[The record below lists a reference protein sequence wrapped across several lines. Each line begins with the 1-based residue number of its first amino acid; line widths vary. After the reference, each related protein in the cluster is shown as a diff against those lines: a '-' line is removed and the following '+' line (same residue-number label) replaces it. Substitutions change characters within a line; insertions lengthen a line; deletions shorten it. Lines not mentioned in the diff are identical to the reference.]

1 VLDGASAS
9 RHDWERMTKSLER
22 GLYELLLTAGLEQRL
37 AQIQERWVID
47 RSRLHPAE
55 AAQRIALHMSAA
67 LERAIES
74 INEKNRAEVGVQI
87 ARSLL
92 TRLDEFIKEDEAALD
107 FPVEPAAVLRAVLGV
122 NPDGSRAS
130 IEAPLIPLLDTTLL
144 TNAPGEPRVGRQLEA
159 EIASADR
166 IDVLMAFVRHSGIQP
181 LRESLRRHCGEGRQ
195 LRLLTTTYTGTTE
208 GKALDLLQELGAKV
222 RVSYDTSTTRLH
234 AKAWL
239 FHRETGFSTAYI
251 GSSNLT
257 HSAQVTGL
265 EWNVRIS
272 GARNRDVV
280 DKVSATFDSY
290 WESQDYRPYDRM
302 EFAERVAN
310 PTDRGPTVI
319 LSPIEIRLMPF
330 QERLLED
337 LAISRS
343 LGFHR
348 NLLVAATGT
357 GKTVMAAVDYARLR
371 TTLPRARLLFVAHRQ
386 ELLDQSQAT
395 FRHALRDASFGEP
408 WVGGSRPSR
417 FEHVFAS
424 VQSLRHADL
433 DNMPPEQFDV
443 LIVDEFHHAAAPSY
457 DSLLKHLRPREILGL
472 TATPERADGLP
483 VLHWFG
489 DRIAAELRLWDAI
502 DQQHLSPFTYF
513 GIHDGLDLSKV
524 PWRRGTGYD
533 VTGLTNVYTAS
544 DAWARLVVKEFSERV
559 GDSGK
564 IRALGFC
571 VSIEHARFMAR
582 IFCECGISAVAVWGD
597 TPEHERRA
605 ALSDLREGKV
615 TVVFSVDLFNEGV
628 DVPNVNAL
636 LLLRPTDSPT
646 HFLQQLGRGL
656 RRSDGKTACTV
667 LDFVG
672 QHRKEYRF
680 DRRLR
685 ALLGGTRQDIERQV
699 AGGFPFL
706 PSGCHMELDKKS
718 SEIVL
723 RSIRESIPSNWSQ
736 KVRELTALVQ
746 SGRSPNLASFLEASG
761 LDLEDLYEGSRG
773 WSDLCAEA
781 AIKIAP
787 AGPEESTLRRAIG
800 RLFHVDD
807 SVRFDS
813 YSKFCAQKTAP
824 DVAEI
829 REVERRLLR
838 MMIAPL
844 VDHALQRAT
853 PLQEAVEF
861 VWKHPQVLSELAELF
876 SLLRDRLD
884 HVHQPL
890 DGFPDV
896 PLLVHARYT
905 RLEILAAFG
914 VGEGAKVA
922 PWQAGVFYLEQART
936 DLFAF
941 TLDKTEGTFSP
952 TTRYRDYAMSPTL
965 IHWESQS
972 ATRADSKTGM
982 RYQQHESQSDRAFWC
997 LGPATYVG
1005 HEGERPMAVRW
1016 RLHHALPGD
1025 LFARFAAAA
1034 PA

>member
-1 VLDGASAS
+1 
-9 RHDWERMTKSLER
+9 M
-22 GLYELLLTAGLEQRL
+22 
-37 AQIQERWVID
+37 I
-47 RSRLHPAE
+47 
-55 AAQRIALHMSAA
+55 
-67 LERAIES
+67 
-74 INEKNRAEVGVQI
+74 
-87 ARSLL
+87 
-92 TRLDEFIKEDEAALD
+92 
-107 FPVEPAAVLRAVLGV
+107 
-122 NPDGSRAS
+122 
-130 IEAPLIPLLDTTLL
+130 
-144 TNAPGEPRVGRQLEA
+144 
-159 EIASADR
+159 
-166 IDVLMAFVRHSGIQP
+166 
-181 LRESLRRHCGEGRQ
+181 
-195 LRLLTTTYTGTTE
+195 
-208 GKALDLLQELGAKV
+208 
-222 RVSYDTSTTRLH
+222 ST
-234 AKAWL
+234 
-239 FHRETGFSTAYI
+239 
-251 GSSNLT
+251 
-257 HSAQVTGL
+257 
-265 EWNVRIS
+265 
-272 GARNRDVV
+272 
-280 DKVSATFDSY
+280 
-290 WESQDYRPYDRM
+290 
-302 EFAERVAN
+302 
-310 PTDRGPTVI
+310 
-319 LSPIEIRLMPF
+319 
-330 QERLLED
+330 
-337 LAISRS
+337 
-343 LGFHR
+343 
-348 NLLVAATGT
+348 
-357 GKTVMAAVDYARLR
+357 
-371 TTLPRARLLFVAHRQ
+371 
-386 ELLDQSQAT
+386 
-395 FRHALRDASFGEP
+395 
-408 WVGGSRPSR
+408 
-417 FEHVFAS
+417 
-424 VQSLRHADL
+424 
-433 DNMPPEQFDV
+433 
-443 LIVDEFHHAAAPSY
+443 
-457 DSLLKHLRPREILGL
+457 
-472 TATPERADGLP
+472 
-483 VLHWFG
+483 
-489 DRIAAELRLWDAI
+489 
-502 DQQHLSPFTYF
+502 
-513 GIHDGLDLSKV
+513 
-524 PWRRGTGYD
+524 
-533 VTGLTNVYTAS
+533 TNVYTAS

-646 HFLQQLGRGL
+646 LFLQQLGRGL

-761 LDLEDLYEGSRG
+761 LDLEALYEGSRG
-773 WSDLCAEA
+773 KTDLCAET

-914 VGEGAKVA
+914 VG
-922 PWQAGVFYLEQART
+922 
-936 DLFAF
+936 
-941 TLDKTEGTFSP
+941 
-952 TTRYRDYAMSPTL
+952 
-965 IHWESQS
+965 
-972 ATRADSKTGM
+972 
-982 RYQQHESQSDRAFWC
+982 
-997 LGPATYVG
+997 
-1005 HEGERPMAVRW
+1005 
-1016 RLHHALPGD
+1016 
-1025 LFARFAAAA
+1025 
-1034 PA
+1034 